1 VTILEWNG
9 AALVS
14 IALSW
19 MRNFGAAEESARRM
33 KATAKSPGK
42 CAPKQ
47 GPSEFPGGMIAQSG
61 RFG

>member
-42 CAPKQ
+42 CAPKRAYRN
-47 GPSEFPGGMIAQSG
+47 FRAA
-61 RFG
+61 